1 MPFPSKAS
9 IFFPPSPSSLLS
21 LPFPLLPL
29 LSTTIPLPSLTAST
43 PPVPCVF
50 TDTAAS
56 SASTH
61 SFSSI
66 PCAAPSSSW
75 QINWGYNTDGDFAVM
90 TVVNTVDSEDAFL

>member
-1 MPFPSKAS
+1 MMFTTP
-9 IFFPPSPSSLLS
+9 ILLLS
-21 LPFPLLPL
+21 ALATSVLAAPTEKRATDVVSGIQWKVSNFTRL
-29 LSTTIPLPSLTAST
+29 
-43 PPVPCVF
+43 PCVF